1 MLDVLQKNTLIRPMA
16 MSKPIRGKIM
26 EQSIHEELAGVI
38 SPTEE
43 VTRRMFVVTS
53 LSAGFALAVQPVQAQ
68 TQITTDTNGLIAGE
82 VKIPVKDGEIPA
94 YRAMPAKGKNF
105 PVALVVQEIFGVHE
119 HIKDICRRF
128 AKAGYLAIAPEMYA
142 RQGDVSKMAMGDII
156 NKVVPKVPDA
166 QVMSDLDAAV
176 AWAKKNGGNTA
187 KLGITGFCWGGRI
200 VWLYAAHN
208 PNLKAG
214 VAWYGRLVG
223 NTDELHPKNPIDL
236 VKDLKAPVLG
246 LYGAKDT
253 GIPVATVDQM
263 REAVKAAGK
272 TAEIIVYP
280 NSGHGFH
287 ADYRPS
293 YNKEDAQ
300 DGWAKLL
307 AFFKKNGAA

>member
-1 MLDVLQKNTLIRPMA
+1 
-16 MSKPIRGKIM
+16 M
-26 EQSIHEELAGVI
+26 EQPIHEELAGLI
-38 SPTEE
+38 SPKEE
-43 VTRRMFVVTS
+43 VSRRTFVVTS
-53 LSAGFALAVQPVQAQ
+53 LTAGFALAVQPVQAQ

-142 RQGDVSKMAMGDII
+142 RQADVSKMAMGDII
-156 NKVVPKVPDA
+156 NKIVPTVPDA

-187 KLGITGFCWGGRI
+187 KLGVTGFCWGGRV

-214 VAWYGRLVG
+214 VAWYGRVVG
-223 NTDELHPKNPIDL
+223 ATDELHPKNPID
-236 VKDLKAPVLG
+236 VAKDLKAPVLG

-253 GIPVATVDQM
+253 GIPLAGVDQM
-263 REAVKAAGK
+263 KAALK
-272 TAEIIVYP
+272 AANKPSDIIVYP

-287 ADYRPS
+287 ADYRPG

-307 AFFKKNGAA
+307 AWFKKNGAA